1 MSAICKHLSLFNKSH
16 TFKST
21 VSLLGASL
29 NLFYRIHLCLC
40 ANRDHIYIN
49 MGESLSIIVT
59 LLTWAIE
66 FLNED
71 TKTLCLNIERSK
83 HDCLSNVLN
92 TLLVTRIRPKNALAL
107 IRVVTRMDTLKSG
120 WTHCVYYTTH
130 QMMWVQVYHRLL
142 SVFLEPYVGP
152 RCHKRISQDQN
163 RLVQPFYSLGF
174 FSSLNLV
181 VDCFYLSCD
190 WLCGGGVTPTPTW
203 TPPHLMCCVINT
215 MCPTW
220 L

>member
-40 ANRDHIYIN
+40 ANRDHIYIYKYGRIFVYN
-49 MGESLSIIVT
+49 SYFIDLSDR
-59 LLTWAIE
+59 L

-71 TKTLCLNIERSK
+71 TKILCLNIERSK

-107 IRVVTRMDTLKSG
+107 IRVVTRMHTLKSG

-130 QMMWVQVYHRLL
+130 QMM
-142 SVFLEPYVGP
+142 
-152 RCHKRISQDQN
+152 
-163 RLVQPFYSLGF
+163 
-174 FSSLNLV
+174 
-181 VDCFYLSCD
+181 
-190 WLCGGGVTPTPTW
+190 
-203 TPPHLMCCVINT
+203 
-215 MCPTW
+215 
-220 L
+220 